1 MRDDMWILA
10 NSGSRTREW
19 AGAHH
24 KSAAFSFFDDDDDDD
39 DDVIVVVILLAFVR
53 VLENHNPN
61 PPRA

>member
-1 MRDDMWILA
+1 MRDDMWIPA

-24 KSAAFSFFDDDDDDD
+24 KSAAFSFFDDD